1 MARASRPENRKRCS
15 TYPELTLLIVSRVL
29 DSRTAVMVGLMAWVV
44 PGAGHLWLGRLSKG
58 CIFFVALSAMFSIR
72 LMLEGELFEIEP
84 SQPLVALAAL
94 ADLGIGLPYFIAQ
107 MFGFGAGR
115 VVATTYEYG
124 NSFLIVSGLLNMLV
138 VLDAFDLALG
148 RK

>member
-1 MARASRPENRKRCS
+1 MDFRKAALVC
-15 TYPELTLLIVSRVL
+15 
-29 DSRTAVMVGLMAWVV
+29 LMAWVV
-44 PGAGHLWLGRLSKG
+44 PGAGHLWFGRLTKG
-58 CIFFVALSAMFSIR
+58 CLFFVALSAMFGIG
-72 LMLEGELFEIEP
+72 LMLEGELFAIDL

-107 MFGFGAGR
+107 IFGFGEGR

-138 VLDAFDLALG
+138 VIDVFDLALG

>member
-1 MARASRPENRKRCS
+1 
-15 TYPELTLLIVSRVL
+15 
-29 DSRTAVMVGLMAWVV
+29 MVGLMAWVV

-58 CIFFVALSAMFSIR
+58 CIFFVALSAMFSIG

-107 MFGFGAGR
+107 IFGFGAGR

-138 VLDAFDLALG
+138 VGSQVSCKLVTNAQPFSIDDSLCGVCITDFCGFDE
-148 RK
+148 

>member
-1 MARASRPENRKRCS
+1 MTR
-15 TYPELTLLIVSRVL
+15 
-29 DSRTAVMVGLMAWVV
+29 SRTTELRTAILICAVAWAV

-58 CIFFVALSAMFSIR
+58 VVFLVALPLMFSVG
-72 LMLEGELFEIEP
+72 LLLDGELFLIDF
-84 SQPLVALAAL
+84 SQPLVALAAI
-94 ADLGIGLPYFIAQ
+94 ADIGIGLPYVFAHVV
-107 MFGFGAGR
+107 GAGAGR

-138 VLDAFDLALG
+138 VIDTFDIALG

>member
-1 MARASRPENRKRCS
+1 
-15 TYPELTLLIVSRVL
+15 L
-29 DSRTAVMVGLMAWVV
+29 
-44 PGAGHLWLGRLSKG
+44 KG
-58 CIFFVALSAMFSIR
+58 CVFFVALSAMFSIG
-72 LMLEGELFEIEP
+72 LMLEGELFTIDL
-84 SQPLVALAAL
+84 SQPLVALAAV

-107 MFGFGAGR
+107 MFGFGEGR

-138 VLDAFDLALG
+138 VIDVFDLAMG